1 MIHMLN
7 KCSEDINSL
16 MSASKNC
23 IAVVFFFFFS
33 FLDTLT
39 SEENF
44 ENQFDGRYLEKIVI
58 FII

>member
-23 IAVVFFFFFS
+23 IAVVFFFFS

-44 ENQFDGRYLEKIVI
+44 ENQFDGRYLDKIVI